1 MQTNDV
7 AHYEY
12 VFLNAIHKY
21 KRQSF
26 RPVNDYNLEAV
37 VLPQG
42 AGSSVAIQED
52 APYKPECK
60 S

>member
-12 VFLNAIHKY
+12 VLLHAIHKY

-37 VLPQG
+37 VL
-42 AGSSVAIQED
+42 A
-52 APYKPECK
+52 
-60 S
+60 